1 MKSERQ
7 VLISKAQYEGEA
19 EAQKI
24 RATADRQANETLANA
39 RAEATRIQGEGEA
52 EAAKTLP
59 IFQENPELANFLL
72 RITALQ
78 LSLNQKAT
86 LIFDQRTPP
95 FDLFGAFQPTPR
107 AADHE

>member
-7 VLISKAQYEGEA
+7 VLISRAQYEGEA

-24 RATADRQANETLANA
+24 RANADREANETLANA

-59 IFQENPELANFLL
+59 VFQENPELANFLL
-72 RITALQ
+72 RVNALQ
-78 LSLNQKAT
+78 QSLNQKAT

-95 FDLFGAFQPTPR
+95 FDLFGGISTNSPGR
-107 AADHE
+107 